1 MLQIIA
7 VIALVL
13 GIGVCNAQG
22 LDASQ
27 IDAAARASKANSV
40 MFNRFA
46 PGSPMQ
52 QAYEEEMKR
61 RAYEEEMKRRAEYEE
76 AMRQKAYEEEKRRR
90 EEALKPVNLFGN
102 SLKIFA
108 EVNGEIITSLDMQDR
123 VNAFVATTQIP
134 VNEQTKSMVM
144 EKVLQ
149 ATIDEKIKLQE
160 AQRNAVEIS
169 EEELDKGMVNF
180 AEANNITVQQLK
192 QMLKKAQVDEDVFR
206 SQMKAEM
213 AWSRLVRKKAAQN
226 IQVSTSEI
234 DAAISTI
241 EKDIKNHKF
250 FVLEIVIPRSKAKGI
265 EDLVE
270 NLRKDPRFELY
281 AMQFSEGMSARNG
294 GKLGWINK
302 GQLAEPLEQ
311 ALLKMKEGEVSN
323 PINLGKD
330 VYILKLEKVYVPG
343 VDKAPS
349 IDKEEIRQM
358 LENKKM
364 EEIAEKYIRDLRN
377 KAIINRKA

>member
-22 LDASQ
+22 LDTSQ

-192 QMLKKAQVDEDVFR
+192 QMLKKAQVDEDVLCFVPEIL
-206 SQMKAEM
+206 A
-213 AWSRLVRKKAAQN
+213 KK
-226 IQVSTSEI
+226 I
-234 DAAISTI
+234 
-241 EKDIKNHKF
+241 
-250 FVLEIVIPRSKAKGI
+250 
-265 EDLVE
+265 
-270 NLRKDPRFELY
+270 
-281 AMQFSEGMSARNG
+281 
-294 GKLGWINK
+294 
-302 GQLAEPLEQ
+302 
-311 ALLKMKEGEVSN
+311 
-323 PINLGKD
+323 
-330 VYILKLEKVYVPG
+330 ILTL
-343 VDKAPS
+343 
-349 IDKEEIRQM
+349 
-358 LENKKM
+358 
-364 EEIAEKYIRDLRN
+364 
-377 KAIINRKA
+377 